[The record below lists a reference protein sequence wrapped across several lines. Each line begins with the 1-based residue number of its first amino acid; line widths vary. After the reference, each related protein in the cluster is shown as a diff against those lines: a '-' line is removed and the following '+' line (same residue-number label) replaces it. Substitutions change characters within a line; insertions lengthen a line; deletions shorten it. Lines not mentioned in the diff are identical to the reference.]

1 MKTVHEM
8 IQIMQAYER
17 GEQIEF
23 KQYGRKWLEDKTWHD
38 VQYPAWGW
46 LHADYRIKPKPEFR
60 PFKSVEEFLEAQKEH
75 GTETST
81 GELLFINSDNT
92 IYIDRWVK
100 GLDSGKCS
108 FEYLFKNFKFA
119 DGAPYGKE
127 VEK

>member
-17 GEQIEF
+17 GEQIEILDRY
-23 KQYGRKWLEDKTWHD
+23 KKWEDIESPGFNWISC
-38 VQYPAWGW
+38 
-46 LHADYRIKPKPEFR
+46 DYRIKPKPEFR

-92 IYIDRWVK
+92 IYIDRWAK

-119 DGAPYGKE
+119 DGTPCGRR
-127 VEK
+127 

>member
-17 GEQIEF
+17 GEQIE
-23 KQYGRKWLEDKTWHD
+23 KHGCGEWVLCEKPRWN
-38 VQYPAWGW
+38 WGYV
-46 LHADYRIKPKPEFR
+46 DYQVKPKPKFR

-75 GTETST
+75 GIVTST

-92 IYIDRWVK
+92 IYIDRRSN
-100 GLDSGKCS
+100 GLGSGKCG
-108 FEYLFKNFKFA
+108 FDCLFKNFKFA
-119 DGAPYGKE
+119 DSAPYGKE

>member
-17 GEQIEF
+17 GEQIENYYRGEWVLCE
-23 KQYGRKWLEDKTWHD
+23 KPKWN
-38 VQYPAWGW
+38 WGY
-46 LHADYRIKPKPEFR
+46 AEYRVKPKPEFR

-92 IYIDRWVK
+92 IYIDRWAK

-119 DGAPYGKE
+119 DDTPCGKE
-127 VEK
+127 VIK